1 MNARKCHL
9 ISLVGTPLV
18 VQWLRLHAPN
28 VGGPGSLHGQG
39 TRLHMLQQRSKIPR
53 AATKTQHSQINKNN
67 ILKKIII
74 NLISGGHADEEAD
87 MKMKVQGCL
96 YEMPEV
102 YARSPISP
110 LEFKSRGSKC
120 RYTGQRVREPDLICS
135 FTYSGRESC
144 GQVYPE
150 SAHHIRKHSTVGP
163 KDQDFP
169 RTKAGRKREKVEP
182 GWVPLKN
189 SDPAETHTQNPAR
202 Q

>member
-1 MNARKCHL
+1 
-9 ISLVGTPLV
+9 
-18 VQWLRLHAPN
+18 
-28 VGGPGSLHGQG
+28 
-39 TRLHMLQQRSKIPR
+39 
-53 AATKTQHSQINKNN
+53 
-67 ILKKIII
+67 
-74 NLISGGHADEEAD
+74 

-110 LEFKSRGSKC
+110 LLEFKSRGSKC
-120 RYTGQRVREPDLICS
+120 RYTGQRLREPDLICS

-150 SAHHIRKHSTVGP
+150 SAHHIGKHSTIGP

-169 RTKAGRKREKVEP
+169 RTKAGRKRQKVEP

-189 SDPAETHTQNPAR
+189 SQPAETHTHTHTHKTLLGSKLRPSKYSGLRPVRRAAVPALG
-202 Q
+202 QVGS